1 MKIAISGTND
11 EQRLNLIKS
20 FISQWPMYA
29 MPEENI
35 FQDEIKLEKANG
47 DIIKSMESMN
57 ELEKKLFSKI
67 IFFENQLAKYKDVGH
82 IIYNGSGNDI
92 LVNALILCENN
103 LVSED
108 FVEKIIYHNK
118 KILRLLDVV
127 YFIPNDKVDNNSD
140 DSDKLLENVYWNLY
154 ENYQTE
160 FDQSPF
166 FDHKNCASILLL
178 ETNSPINEIKML
190 LDKNGNIEST
200 AHGGYDGDLID
211 SEKLKQVFNSNP
223 QLLSA
228 ALESLKNG
236 NRQNVGSITF

>member
-35 FQDEIKLEKANG
+35 FQDEIKLEIANG

>member
-1 MKIAISGTND
+1 MKIAIFGTND

-35 FQDEIKLEKANG
+35 FQDEIKLEIANG